1 MMTTLRSD
9 DARASSCP
17 RIGYERGPGAYRTEI
32 SMGKKYSMTA
42 RLCAVALWATGA
54 VSAQEP
60 NSGDDEPKTTAPGQ
74 PAAEVEE
81 YVFVEG
87 SLPYVPN
94 SNTIVTRLPLELR
107 LTPNN
112 VGIVT
117 APLISEQF
125 DRIASDALV
134 NVSNVNIQTQNGVQ
148 DFFYIRGFDSL
159 SSGLVLTDGAAEPEA
174 TYYQLYNVE
183 RVEVLKGP
191 GGFLY
196 GPNPLAGAMNLV
208 RKQPAPG
215 SFFDFHAAAGS
226 FDNYE
231 GSFDWNAGSADSPI
245 AFRLNGLY
253 RDQGSY
259 RPGKGGRTGG
269 INPALSWQLDDS
281 SNLNVNFEYMSADLT
296 PDSGIP
302 VLRDTIAPVD
312 LDNDYQSP
320 LDDSEQ
326 DVFRFQADYQ
336 KVISSAVTI
345 RNKFYRRDLDWVST
359 GTIFNGAIPTGPE
372 STGVIRTL
380 LDLDDRQDITGNRF
394 EAVFSFDTGASVGH
408 SFLTGLE
415 LARYGDVF
423 TLDVNLL
430 QIVDLNDPVEP
441 PGSMPVPLPG
451 AGFAGD
457 SRSVVIAPYFID
469 QIQFGEYVNVL
480 LGGRIDNIDFDD
492 QANARSRNDTE
503 FSPMVGVL
511 VAPDDEI
518 SIYGN
523 FSRSFA
529 PPSPRVTGE
538 LVPERGTQ
546 IEAGVKKRFGALN
559 AETSFAV
566 YQLERDNIP
575 IPDDTGFTQ
584 QTGTQR
590 SRGFEV
596 DFAAQPSSRAR
607 AFASYA
613 FNDAELTE
621 FAELVQ
627 VSLSPP
633 AFVTFDHSGNDPAF
647 APKHIFNFWLSHD
660 FASHWGIGGG
670 GRYVSDQFI
679 AEDNALSLD
688 GVLTFDAMVFYE
700 IGVTRL
706 RLNVKNLTDREYFL
720 RGFGGVSV
728 IPAPPISAFFSVD
741 VRM

>member
-1 MMTTLRSD
+1 
-9 DARASSCP
+9 
-17 RIGYERGPGAYRTEI
+17 
-32 SMGKKYSMTA
+32 MGMRYALTA
-42 RLCAVALWATGA
+42 ALCALALSTTGG
-54 VSAQEP
+54 VSARDQQA
-60 NSGDDEPKTTAPGQ
+60 GDDEPKPTPPGQ

-87 SLPYVPN
+87 SLPYIPN
-94 SNTIVTRLPLELR
+94 SNTITTRLPLELR

-117 APLISEQF
+117 APLFNEQF
-125 DRIASDALV
+125 DRVASDALV
-134 NVSNVNIQTQNGVQ
+134 NVSNINIQTQNGVQ
-148 DFFYIRGFDSL
+148 DYFYIRGFDSL
-159 SSGLVLTDGAAEPEA
+159 SSALVLTDGAAEPEA
-174 TYYQLYNVE
+174 TFYQLYNVE

-196 GPNPLAGAMNLV
+196 GPNPLAGAINLV
-208 RKQPAPG
+208 RKQPAPAR
-215 SFFDFHAAAGS
+215 FVDFHAAAGS

-231 GSFDWNAGSADSPI
+231 GSFDWNEGSVDGPL
-245 AFRLNGLY
+245 AFRVNGLL

-259 RPGKGGRTGG
+259 RPGKGGRTAG
-269 INPALSWQLDDS
+269 INPAMSWHIDGS
-281 SNLNVNFEYMSADLT
+281 SSLNVNFEYVSADLT

-302 VLRDTIAPVD
+302 VLQDTIAPVD
-312 LDNDYQSP
+312 IDNDYQSP
-320 LDDSEQ
+320 LDRSEQ

-336 KVISSAVTI
+336 KVVSSAITI
-345 RNKFYRRDLDWVST
+345 RDKFYRRDLDWVSN
-359 GTIFNGAIPTGPE
+359 GTLLNGAVPTSPE
-372 STGVIRTL
+372 TFGVIRSL
-380 LDLDDRQDITGNRF
+380 LELDDRQDVTGNQF
-394 EAVFSFDTGASVGH
+394 EAIFSFDTGAAVRH
-408 SFLTGLE
+408 SLLTGVE

-430 QIVDLNDPVEP
+430 PLVDLIDPVEP
-441 PGSMPVPLPG
+441 SDSMPIPLPE

-469 QIQFGEYVNVL
+469 QIQFGEHVSVL
-480 LGGRIDNIDFDD
+480 AGGRLDNIDFKDD
-492 QANARSRNDTE
+492 ANSRERDDTE
-503 FSPMVGVL
+503 FSPMLGLL
-511 VAPDDEI
+511 VTPGKEL

-546 IEAGVKKRFGALN
+546 IEAGVKKRFDAMN
-559 AETSFAV
+559 AETTVAV
-566 YQLERDNIP
+566 YHLERENIP

-590 SRGFEV
+590 SRGFEI

-613 FNDAELTE
+613 FNDSELTE

-627 VSLSPP
+627 VSLTPP
-633 AFVTFDHSGNDPAF
+633 AFAIVDYSGNTPAF
-647 APKHIFNFWLSHD
+647 APKHIFNFWVSHD
-660 FASHWGIGGG
+660 FASNWGVGGG
-670 GRYVSDQFI
+670 GRYVSDQYI
-679 AEDNALSLD
+679 AENNVLALD
-688 GVLTFDAMVFYE
+688 GVVTFDAMVFYE

-706 RLNVKNLTDREYFL
+706 RLNVKNLTDRQYFL
-720 RGFGGVSV
+720 RGFGSTSV

-741 VRM
+741 VQM